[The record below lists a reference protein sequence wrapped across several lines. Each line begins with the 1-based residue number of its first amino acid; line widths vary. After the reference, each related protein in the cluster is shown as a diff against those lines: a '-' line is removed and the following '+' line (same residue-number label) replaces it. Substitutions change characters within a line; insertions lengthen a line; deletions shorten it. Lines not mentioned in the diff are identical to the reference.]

1 MVEGRGGGSS
11 LPLLSES
18 ESTGVLGNTD
28 GRGLGQESLS
38 SSLLSESESA
48 GFFVVGRRGGG
59 NVVFSTSFWGGQVG
73 RGASVFF
80 LGGQVGRD
88 AVLAL
93 AEEERGG
100 AARVDEVALSL
111 VETER
116 PGSARAGDSSSLL
129 SEWVFATGG
138 QEEAL

>member
-18 ESTGVLGNTD
+18 ESTGVLGSVD
-28 GRGLGQESLS
+28 GRGVGEEPLS
-38 SSLLSESESA
+38 SSLLSESKSA
-48 GFFVVGRRGGG
+48 GFFVVGRGGG
-59 NVVFSTSFWGGQVG
+59 DVVFSTSFLGGQVG
-73 RGASVFF
+73 RGASVLF

-88 AVLAL
+88 VALAL
-93 AEEERGG
+93 AEKERGG
-100 AARVDEVALSL
+100 AVRVEEGTLSL

-116 PGSARAGDSSSLL
+116 PGGARAGASFSLL

-138 QEEAL
+138 QEGAL